1 MVTGEAAMA
10 SEAFIYDAIR
20 TPRGRGRFDGA
31 LAGIKPLHLVTG
43 LLRELSA
50 RHGIGGDDVD
60 EIVLGTV
67 NPHGEQG
74 SVLGRIAALVAGW
87 GRHAVGLQVNRFCAS
102 GSEAIHLGAA
112 KIAAGHAGLVVAGGV
127 ESMSRVPMGSDGGP
141 WAEDIDGA
149 VGGLYVPQ
157 GISAD
162 IIATLDGMTR
172 DDLDGFALRSHRRAE
187 AASKAG
193 HFARSLV
200 PVRDAG
206 GLLLLDHDELVR
218 HDTTLERLG
227 QLPSAFAGVG
237 AEGFDLIA
245 SDVYPGIGAVAHVHT
260 AGNAS
265 GIADAAALL
274 LLGTAEAGARHGL
287 KPRGK
292 VAGCAVVGSDPTI
305 MLTGPGP
312 AVDRLLADRGLGY
325 DDVDL
330 FEVNEA
336 FASVALRFLAHS
348 GIDPERMNPNGGA
361 IALGH
366 PLGATGAILTGT
378 LLDELERR
386 DLHRG
391 VVTLCAAGGMAI
403 ATLVERV

>member
-1 MVTGEAAMA
+1 MA
-10 SEAFIYDAIR
+10 RKAFIYDAVR
-20 TPRGRGRFDGA
+20 TPRGRGRLDGS
-31 LAGIKPLHLVTG
+31 LADVKPLHLVAG

-50 RHGIGGDDVD
+50 RHSIGGEAVD

-74 SVLGRIAALVAGW
+74 SVLGRIAALSAGW
-87 GRHAVGLQVNRFCAS
+87 GNHPAGLQVNRFCAS

-112 KIAAGHAGLVVAGGV
+112 KIAAGHVDLVVAGGV

-162 IIATLDGMTR
+162 IIATMDGMTR
-172 DDLDGFALRSHRRAE
+172 DDLDGFALRSHRLAR
-187 AASKAG
+187 KAG
-193 HFARSLV
+193 YFDRSIV
-200 PVRDAG
+200 PVRDAS
-206 GLLLLDHDELVR
+206 GLLLLDHDELIR
-218 HDTTLERLG
+218 PDTTLERLG
-227 QLPSAFAGVG
+227 QLRAAFAGIG
-237 AEGFDLIA
+237 SEGYDLIA
-245 SDVYPGIGAVAHVHT
+245 SDVYPEVGEVNHLHT

-265 GIADAAALL
+265 GIADAASLL
-274 LLGTAEAGARHGL
+274 LLGSAEAGVRHGL
-287 KPRGK
+287 TARGM

-312 AVDRLLADRGLGY
+312 AVDRLLAIHRLGY
-325 DDVDL
+325 DDIDL

-348 GIDPERMNPNGGA
+348 GIEPDRMNPNGGA

-391 VVTLCAAGGMAI
+391 IVTLCAAGGMAI

>member
-1 MVTGEAAMA
+1 MA
-10 SEAFIYDAIR
+10 RKAFIYDAVR
-20 TPRGRGRFDGA
+20 TPRGRGRLDGS
-31 LAGIKPLHLVTG
+31 LADVKPLHLVAG

-50 RHGIGGDDVD
+50 RHSIGGEAVD

-74 SVLGRIAALVAGW
+74 SVLGRIAALSAGW
-87 GRHAVGLQVNRFCAS
+87 GNHPAGLQVNRFCAS

-112 KIAAGHAGLVVAGGV
+112 KIAAGHVDLVVAGGV

-162 IIATLDGMTR
+162 IIATMDGMTR
-172 DDLDGFALRSHRRAE
+172 DDLDGFALRSHRLADKAR
-187 AASKAG
+187 KAG
-193 HFARSLV
+193 YFDRSIV
-200 PVRDAG
+200 PVRDAS
-206 GLLLLDHDELVR
+206 GLLLLDHDELIR
-218 HDTTLERLG
+218 PDTTLERLG
-227 QLPSAFAGVG
+227 QLRAAFAGIG
-237 AEGFDLIA
+237 SEGYDLIA
-245 SDVYPGIGAVAHVHT
+245 SDVYPEVGEVNHLHT

-265 GIADAAALL
+265 GIADAASLL
-274 LLGTAEAGARHGL
+274 LLGSAEAGVRHGL
-287 KPRGK
+287 TARGM

-312 AVDRLLADRGLGY
+312 AVDRLLAIHRLGY
-325 DDVDL
+325 DDIDL

-348 GIDPERMNPNGGA
+348 GIEPDRMNPNGGA

-391 VVTLCAAGGMAI
+391 IVTLCAAGGMAI

>member
-1 MVTGEAAMA
+1 MA
-10 SEAFIYDAIR
+10 RKAFIYDAVR
-20 TPRGRGRFDGA
+20 TPRGRGRLDGS
-31 LAGIKPLHLVTG
+31 LADAKPLHLVAG
-43 LLRELSA
+43 LLRELST
-50 RHGIGGDDVD
+50 RHSIGGEAVD

-74 SVLGRIAALVAGW
+74 SVLGRIAALSAGW
-87 GRHAVGLQVNRFCAS
+87 GHHPAGLQVNRFCAS

-112 KIAAGHAGLVVAGGV
+112 KITAGHVDLVVAGGV

-162 IIATLDGMTR
+162 IIATMDGMTR
-172 DDLDGFALRSHRRAE
+172 DDLDGFALRSHRLAD
-187 AASKAG
+187 KARKDG
-193 HFARSLV
+193 YFARSIV
-200 PVRDAG
+200 PVRDAS
-206 GLLLLDHDELVR
+206 GLLLLDHDELIR
-218 HDTTLERLG
+218 PDTTLERLG
-227 QLPSAFAGVG
+227 QLRPAFAGIG
-237 AEGFDLIA
+237 SEGYDLIA
-245 SDVYPGIGAVAHVHT
+245 SDVYPEIGGVNHLHT

-274 LLGTAEAGARHGL
+274 LLGSAEAGARHGL
-287 KPRGK
+287 TPRGM
-292 VAGCAVVGSDPTI
+292 VAGCVVVGSDPTI

-312 AVDRLLADRGLGY
+312 AVDRLLATHRLGY
-325 DDVDL
+325 DDIDL

-348 GIDPERMNPNGGA
+348 GIEPDRMNPNGGA

-366 PLGATGAILTGT
+366 PLGATGAILTST

-391 VVTLCAAGGMAI
+391 IVTLCAAGGMAI